1 MCWDI
6 LENMFENLVIY
17 VWQNPLDDNDCGAI
31 IIAVKDFDFVQSL
44 RENIHDPGDPDA
56 ESFDEL
62 CKILKDYEISYYDI
76 SSSMH
81 YYLYT
86 E

>member
-31 IIAVKDFDFVQSL
+31 IIAVKDFDFVQ
-44 RENIHDPGDPDA
+44 
-56 ESFDEL
+56 EL
-62 CKILKDYEISYYDI
+62 
-76 SSSMH
+76 
-81 YYLYT
+81 T
-86 E
+86 